1 MLLYA
6 FVHIGMQA
14 DVIVCICVCTY
25 ICLNEGTRIRER
37 ERFCH
42 CHNYISCSLARIK
55 LVVQTRAECL
65 VHMNPLKVVLNGN

>member
-14 DVIVCICVCTY
+14 EVIVCICVCTY
-25 ICLNEGTRIRER
+25 ICLNEGTRIR